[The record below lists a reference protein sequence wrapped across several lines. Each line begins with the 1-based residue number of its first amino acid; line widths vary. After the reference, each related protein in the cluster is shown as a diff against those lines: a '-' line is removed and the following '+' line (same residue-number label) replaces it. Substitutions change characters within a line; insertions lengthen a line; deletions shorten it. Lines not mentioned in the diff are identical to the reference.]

1 MKKIKSFG
9 ISALRNEESFGFLK
23 LVVAETDNL
32 PSEETT
38 PVGLTNAVAALETAY
53 NQFDIALESA
63 AANPDVAT
71 AAAADT
77 ARDQAWR
84 GVNNYLTAMLAHP
97 DEEKRTLARMFK
109 DEFDKYG
116 APTNLS
122 QTEESGVLH
131 NLLQDTLSY
140 ASHLKEPIYLDAW
153 LNDLNA
159 KEEAFLEA
167 VAARNRSEASRQ
179 ARIGQVKETRTAAE
193 TAYRTLVDTVNALA
207 LLNGDVDYADF
218 IDHVNAMIDRQKQVI
233 KTRATNHA
241 KKEDTPAE

>member
-38 PVGLTNAVAALETAY
+38 PVGLTNAVA
-53 NQFDIALESA
+53 ALESA

-116 APTNLS
+116 DPTNLS

-131 NLLQDTLSY
+131 NLLQDTQSY

-153 LNDLNA
+153 LSDLNA

-167 VAARNRSEASRQ
+167 VEARNRSEASRA

-193 TAYRTLVDTVNALA
+193 TTYRTLVDTVNALA
-207 LLNGDVDYADF
+207 LLNGDADYADF
-218 IDHVNAMIDRQKQVI
+218 IDHVNAMIDRQKSI
-233 KTRATNHA
+233 LKTRVTRA
-241 KKEDTPAE
+241 KKEDE